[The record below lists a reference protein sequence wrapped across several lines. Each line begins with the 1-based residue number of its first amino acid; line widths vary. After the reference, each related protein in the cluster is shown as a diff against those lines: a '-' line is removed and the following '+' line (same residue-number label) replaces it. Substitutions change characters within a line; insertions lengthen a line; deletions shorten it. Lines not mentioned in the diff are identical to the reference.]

1 MGHDIDG
8 FDRDK
13 LIGDFLSD
21 FSNTDKIDKMPAKPK
36 DDTLEALTI
45 EDYDPVETSDE
56 TDDKIKE
63 LQKLTRQI
71 ENNTSIDYESH
82 YNKEIKEYKINYR
95 KELNPNQYYAVSSI
109 DKPLLVIAG
118 AGSGKTRT
126 IVYRVGYLLEND
138 VDPAQILLLTFTRK
152 AASEMIN
159 RTVQLLG
166 NNQAERIIGGTFH
179 SFANYTIRKYAN
191 LIGVQPQFSIID
203 TIDSQDIIAL
213 IRDELIKKRDR
224 AFPKKKRL
232 QEIISKAKN
241 CVISIEEVIEREFSG
256 LIDFQK
262 EIELIA
268 DTYEQYKK
276 ANYLLDYDDLLVVM
290 ANALKSNPRFKELL
304 QRTFRYVMVDE
315 YQDTNIYQKEIVVA
329 IAEKHRRIMVVGDDS
344 QSIYSFR
351 GANFENILQFPAAFP
366 DGSVVKIEQ
375 NYRSN
380 QKILDFTNSIISN
393 AKLGY
398 RKVLFSENL
407 ANTQPVFKKFY
418 DQESEAEFIVDRILE
433 LREQNIPLYEMAILV
448 RAAFHG
454 NYVQAEL
461 LKRNIPYV
469 VVGGIKFT
477 ERRHIRDMISF
488 LRIIVNPYDAA
499 AWHRIL
505 KLLPGI
511 GEVSARSIIKLIRA
525 NDGNLQVDQ
534 FKTKR
539 YFDVLEQLQMAILRA
554 SEPDVSVTAQIEIL
568 RAYYVPIL
576 KLIEDDFE
584 SRNLDIDV
592 LHSLS
597 GQYDD
602 LGKFLSDFA
611 LDPPSNQFQDS
622 ATPLITEDEEK
633 PVTIS
638 TIHSAKGLEWHTV
651 FIPHLIDGL
660 FPSSRALKSVAD
672 MEEERRLFYVAST
685 RAKEKLYL
693 SMPSYFSSWD
703 KIFTKPSRFL
713 VEIDKKFLE
722 ILY

>member
-1 MGHDIDG
+1 MTHDIDG
-8 FDRDK
+8 FDSEK
-13 LIGDFLSD
+13 LIGDFLND
-21 FSNTDKIDKMPAKPK
+21 FSISDKLDKPVAAAKDENLGK
-36 DDTLEALTI
+36 ITLD
-45 EDYDPVETSDE
+45 DYDEVESSDE
-56 TDDKIKE
+56 TDDKIKI
-63 LQKLTRQI
+63 LQELTREI
-71 ENNTSIDYESH
+71 ENKTTIDYQSH
-82 YNKEIKEYKINYR
+82 YDIELPKFKIDYR
-95 KELNPNQYYAVSSI
+95 KELNPNQYYAVTTI

-138 VDPAQILLLTFTRK
+138 VDPARILLLTFTRK
-152 AASEMIN
+152 SAAEMIN

-166 NNQAERIIGGTFH
+166 NNQAERITGGTFH
-179 SFANYTIRKYAN
+179 SFANYALRKYAN
-191 LIGVQPQFSIID
+191 VIGVQAKFSIID
-203 TIDSQDIIAL
+203 TIDAQDIIAL

-241 CVISIEEVIEREFSG
+241 CVLSIEQIIEREFTG

-268 DTYEQYKK
+268 TTYDKYKQ
-276 ANYLLDYDDLLVVM
+276 ANFLLDYDDLLEVM
-290 ANALKSNPRFKELL
+290 ATALKTNARFKKLL
-304 QRTFRYVMVDE
+304 QNAFQYVMVDE
-315 YQDTNIYQKEIVVA
+315 YQDTNIYQKEIVEA

-351 GANFENILQFPAAFP
+351 GANFENILQFPASFP
-366 DGSVVKIEQ
+366 DGNVVKIEQ

-398 RKVLFSENL
+398 RKVLFSETI
-407 ANTQPVFKKFY
+407 ARQHPAFKKFY
-418 DQESEAEFIVDRILE
+418 DQESEATFIIDKILE
-433 LREQNIPLYEMAILV
+433 SREQNIPLSEMAVLV
-448 RAAFHG
+448 RAAFHSSFI
-454 NYVQAEL
+454 QAEL
-461 LKRNIPYV
+461 LKRSIPYV
-469 VVGGIKFT
+469 VVGGIRFT

-488 LRIIVNPYDAA
+488 LRIIVNAYDAA

-511 GEVSARSIIKLIRA
+511 GDVSARQIIQEIRQH
-525 NDGNLQVDQ
+525 DGELVIDK
-534 FKTKR
+534 FSSKR
-539 YFDVLEQLQMAILRA
+539 YYDVLVELRKSLLRA
-554 SEPDVSVTAQIEIL
+554 SEPDVSVTSKIEIL
-568 RAYYVPIL
+568 REYYSPIL
-576 KLIEDDFE
+576 KLIEDDYE
-584 SRNLDIDV
+584 NRNLDIDV

-638 TIHSAKGLEWHTV
+638 TIHSSKGLEWHTV
-651 FIPHLIDGL
+651 FLPHLIDGL
-660 FPSSRALKSVAD
+660 FPSSRALKSVQD

-703 KIFTKPSRFL
+703 KVFTKPSRFL
-713 VEIDKKFLE
+713 VEIDPKFLE
-722 ILY
+722 IL